1 MTGMTSLM
9 ECEQTS
15 NTEGRC
21 VQSGGWEEVGGGSS
35 GRRSVNSGRRGRVRS
50 RLTVHLANAVN
61 DRQAELRAECVR
73 HRVT

>member
-21 VQSGGWEEVGGGSS
+21 VQSGGWEVGGGSS
-35 GRRSVNSGRRGRVRS
+35 GRRSVDSGRRGRVRS